1 MVTISRIR
9 TKRFFGASIRWKI
22 LLAFFV
28 IVALSFGVAATN
40 LTGLVRDYLFEQ
52 RTREDSVL
60 PEKAAAAA
68 APFFAAA
75 SPEDVNRVLEENA
88 QAMDGRLML
97 VDRDGKVQYD
107 TLREMSGHRLQLDEV
122 LRVLTGTAEQAYG
135 IHLPSQRS
143 KKYRA
148 PDALA
153 NAADELKR
161 ITNYEYQK
169 IDGSR
174 RIAEHLRL
182 DGSNRSAS
190 FNMLVSG
197 IRRILDNWN

>member
-1 MVTISRIR
+1 MKTLVFLLEEKSAEEMLKVVLTRLLPSGISPVFITFEGKSDLESNLERRIR
-9 TKRFFGASIRWKI
+9 LWRTPDSQ
-22 LLAFFV
+22 FV
-28 IVALSFGVAATN
+28 VMRDQDSAECREVKKQ
-40 LTGLVRDYLFEQ
+40 LVR
-52 RTREDSVL
+52 
-60 PEKAAAAA
+60 KC
-68 APFFAAA
+68 
-75 SPEDVNRVLEENA
+75 
-88 QAMDGRLML
+88 
-97 VDRDGKVQYD
+97 
-107 TLREMSGHRLQLDEV
+107 
-122 LRVLTGTAEQAYG
+122 GTAGRSDALVRIACHELESFYLGDLAAVEQAYG